1 MRIRSSTGSAWYSS
15 RVSVLALYDEVV
27 TLPRAVRFPVELRPP
42 EGFDPEQP
50 SSWPRVDGRLEY
62 VDGRLLFMPPWGELQ
77 QDTATDVTITLGA
90 WVRAHRTYLLGTNE
104 AGMRLAGET
113 RAADAAIWRRA
124 DVGAQ
129 TSKLRRVPPVLAVEI
144 AGDDDGDTEAALRD
158 KAAWYRSVGVAVVWI
173 VLPRAREVRV
183 ITGEGERRLGRGER
197 IPAHP
202 DLPELEPAVAEL
214 FLQLG

>member
-1 MRIRSSTGSAWYSS
+1 MSALS
-15 RVSVLALYDEVV
+15 LYDEVV

-42 EGFDPEQP
+42 KGFDPEAL

-62 VDGRLLFMPPWGELQ
+62 VDGRLLFMPPCGELQ

-90 WVRAHRTYLLGTNE
+90 WVRAHPDYLLGTNE

-124 DVGAQ
+124 DVGTQ
-129 TSKLRRVPPVLAVEI
+129 TSKLRRAPPVLAVEI

-158 KAAWYRSVGVAVVWI
+158 KATWYRSVGVTVVWI
-173 VLPRAREVRV
+173 VLPETREVVV
-183 ITGEGERRLGRGER
+183 ITADGERRFGRDDR
-197 IPAHP
+197 ILARPELP
-202 DLPELEPAVAEL
+202 DLAPPVAEL
-214 FLQLG
+214 FFQLG